1 MVMMMGAIGTI
12 PMSAHVAITTQTIS
26 RQLNSVV
33 LVVEE
38 MHCTLEDLVEQKYCA
53 LNKTMEKEITKE
65 NHATITLMKQSA
77 AGTM

>member
-38 MHCTLEDLVEQKYCA
+38 MQYTLEDLVEQKYCA
-53 LNKTMEKEITKE
+53 LNKTMEKEVCMEK
-65 NHATITLMKQSA
+65 HATITSKEQTA

>member
-12 PMSAHVAITTQTIS
+12 PMSAHVAITTQIIS

-38 MHCTLEDLVEQKYCA
+38 MQCTLEDLVEQKYCA
-53 LNKTMEKEITKE
+53 LNKTMEKEMIMEK
-65 NHATITLMKQSA
+65 HATITLMKQSA